1 MNFSFL
7 LQATPEASAPAKTT
21 TYQSVWDIISKSNEG
36 LGLFINLILLAM
48 AAWTIFVFIE
58 RYLATRNALLKS
70 ELLDNVIADIKNENI
85 KSAITR
91 CKNSKLP
98 ESRMLEKGL
107 QKIGRPGGDNSV
119 SIAMENGGKFEILTL
134 EKRLNSLATM
144 AGAAPMVGF
153 LGTVIGMVS
162 VFYELSESQSLE
174 IKTIAPGIMTA
185 MITTVGGLIVGIIA
199 FMGYNFLVGQIGK
212 VIYRMEDAA
221 QKILET
227 INEKQDQKK
236 ITQVESTQNN
246 NNNNR
251 ENSNNHSN
259 NDTNQQSNSK
269 S

>member
-36 LGLFINLILLAM
+36 LGLFINLIILAM

-58 RYLATRNALLKS
+58 RFLAIRKAVESEKSLLK
-70 ELLDNVIADIKNENI
+70 NVKADLESNNLQG
-85 KSAITR
+85 AISR
-91 CKNSKLP
+91 CTNSDTPVAK
-98 ESRMLEKGL
+98 MLEKGI
-107 QKIGRPGGDNSV
+107 QKIDRS
-119 SIAMENGGKFEILTL
+119 SSELTSTIENTGKFEVLRL
-134 EKRLNSLATM
+134 EQRLNSLATM

-212 VIYRMEDAA
+212 VIYRMENAA
-221 QKILET
+221 LEL
-227 INEKQDQKK
+227 
-236 ITQVESTQNN
+236 VEYAA
-246 NNNNR
+246 R
-251 ENSNNHSN
+251 RKE
-259 NDTNQQSNSK
+259 SK
-269 S
+269 VKNMDV

>member
-58 RYLATRNALLKS
+58 RFLAIRKAVESEKSLLK
-70 ELLDNVIADIKNENI
+70 NVKVDLESNNI
-85 KSAITR
+85 QGALAKCS
-91 CKNSKLP
+91 NSDSPVAK
-98 ESRMLEKGL
+98 MLEKGI
-107 QKIGRPGGDNSV
+107 QKIDRS
-119 SIAMENGGKFEILTL
+119 SSELTSTIENTGKFEVLRL
-134 EKRLNSLATM
+134 EQRLNSLATM

-212 VIYRMEDAA
+212 VIYRMENAA
-221 QKILET
+221 LEL
-227 INEKQDQKK
+227 
-236 ITQVESTQNN
+236 VEFAA
-246 NNNNR
+246 R
-251 ENSNNHSN
+251 RKE
-259 NDTNQQSNSK
+259 SK
-269 S
+269 VKNMDV

>member
-21 TYQSVWDIISKSNEG
+21 TYQSVWDIIDKSNEG
-36 LGLFINLILLAM
+36 LGLTINLIILAM

-58 RYLATRNALLKS
+58 RFLAIRKAVESEKSLLK
-70 ELLDNVIADIKNENI
+70 NVKADLESNNI
-85 KSAITR
+85 QGALAKCTNTDSPVA
-91 CKNSKLP
+91 K
-98 ESRMLEKGL
+98 MLEKGI
-107 QKIGRPGGDNSV
+107 QKIDRS
-119 SIAMENGGKFEILTL
+119 SSELTSTIENTGKFEVLRL
-134 EKRLNSLATM
+134 EQRLNSLATM

-212 VIYRMEDAA
+212 VIYRMENAA
-221 QKILET
+221 LEL
-227 INEKQDQKK
+227 
-236 ITQVESTQNN
+236 VEFAA
-246 NNNNR
+246 R
-251 ENSNNHSN
+251 RKE
-259 NDTNQQSNSK
+259 SK
-269 S
+269 VKNMDV

>member
-58 RYLATRNALLKS
+58 RFLAIRKAVESEKSLLK
-70 ELLDNVIADIKNENI
+70 NVKADLESNNLQG
-85 KSAITR
+85 AISR
-91 CKNSKLP
+91 CTNSDTPVAK
-98 ESRMLEKGL
+98 MLEKGI
-107 QKIGRPGGDNSV
+107 QKIDRS
-119 SIAMENGGKFEILTL
+119 SSELTSTIENTGKFEVLRL
-134 EKRLNSLATM
+134 EQRLNSLATM

-212 VIYRMEDAA
+212 VIYRMENAA
-221 QKILET
+221 LEL
-227 INEKQDQKK
+227 
-236 ITQVESTQNN
+236 VEYAA
-246 NNNNR
+246 R
-251 ENSNNHSN
+251 RKE
-259 NDTNQQSNSK
+259 SK
-269 S
+269 VKNMDV

>member
-21 TYQSVWDIISKSNEG
+21 TYQSVWDIIDKSNEG
-36 LGLFINLILLAM
+36 LGLYINLIILAM

-58 RYLATRNALLKS
+58 RFLAIRKAVESEKSLLK
-70 ELLDNVIADIKNENI
+70 NVKADLESNNI
-85 KSAITR
+85 QGALAKCSNTDSPVA
-91 CKNSKLP
+91 K
-98 ESRMLEKGL
+98 MLEKGI
-107 QKIGRPGGDNSV
+107 QKIDRS
-119 SIAMENGGKFEILTL
+119 SSELTSTIENTGKFEVLRL
-134 EKRLNSLATM
+134 EQRLNSLATM

-212 VIYRMEDAA
+212 VIYRMENAA
-221 QKILET
+221 LEL
-227 INEKQDQKK
+227 
-236 ITQVESTQNN
+236 VEFAA
-246 NNNNR
+246 R
-251 ENSNNHSN
+251 RKE
-259 NDTNQQSNSK
+259 SK
-269 S
+269 VKNMDV